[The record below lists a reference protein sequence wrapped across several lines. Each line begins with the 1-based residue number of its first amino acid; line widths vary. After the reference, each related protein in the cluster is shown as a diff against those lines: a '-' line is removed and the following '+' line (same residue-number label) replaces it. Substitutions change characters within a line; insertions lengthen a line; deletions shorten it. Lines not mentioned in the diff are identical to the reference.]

1 MTRLRQIQ
9 RAALSLVVA
18 TALVGLLMPS
28 PAHAAAQVG
37 PGKACASEG
46 MQVRKKFA
54 KKDMDK
60 LFTCRL
66 VNGKL
71 RYGQGV
77 SVEQIVTRL
86 IVSQE
91 WRGDQ
96 VTLSIFNSEGMSCT
110 EETTQANVE
119 CQYFYL
125 GWTANFPDE
134 ERTVSYS
141 DDGIYTTISGLQIGD
156 AGWFY
161 IMYDNPD
168 DNEIPF
174 WVKRFRFLY
183 D

>member
-1 MTRLRQIQ
+1 MPRLSQVH
-9 RAALSLVVA
+9 RAALAIVVA
-18 TALVGLLMPS
+18 TALSGVLMPS
-28 PAHAAAQVG
+28 PAHAAPQVG

-46 MQVRKKFA
+46 MQVRKQFA

-71 RYGQGV
+71 RYGKGV
-77 SVEQIVTRL
+77 SVEKVLTRL

-91 WRGDQ
+91 WRGSQ

-110 EETTQANVE
+110 EETAQAEVE

-125 GWTANFPDE
+125 GWTANFPE
-134 ERTVSYS
+134 GERTVSYS
-141 DDGIYTTISGLQIGD
+141 EDGIYTTISDLKIND